1 MVVLNP
7 LVLVLSNGDCLPFHC
22 NAQDARYKYSSFDGV
37 GLWAGRRTC
46 MRTVRHC
53 IPSCSRL
60 PFGRRS
66 LRKGLSAYFQLT
78 REKNET
84 GRSEQAFGDSAGTLC
99 GGGRR
104 VVGRDDLDVA
114 VEFGREPLFELPR

>member
-53 IPSCSRL
+53 IPSL
-60 PFGRRS
+60 LAPPVRS
-66 LRKGLSAYFQLT
+66 ALAEEGGLAPTFS
-78 REKNET
+78 
-84 GRSEQAFGDSAGTLC
+84 
-99 GGGRR
+99 
-104 VVGRDDLDVA
+104 
-114 VEFGREPLFELPR
+114 